1 VRRRDLILLLAD
13 GAVCLF
19 CTAARTQELG
29 RVYRL
34 GVLFDAA
41 RDDPGIV
48 AGLDELHRS
57 GFVEGQNLRVEGRF
71 SISDDETAAEVAA
84 RLVATGVD
92 VIWTGGYPRTRAAQQ
107 ATRTI
112 PIVTVADDLVLS
124 GLVSS
129 LSHPGGNTTGISLLA
144 TELDGKRQE
153 LLIELVPSAHHI
165 AALVDPRVT
174 APEQLRIL
182 EVAAQM
188 RGIKLSIYQAT
199 KPDEIIPAINSAQA
213 EGTLALNV
221 LAGPLFHANRQ
232 LILDRVAVFKL
243 PAIYQW
249 PETAEAGGLAGYGPR
264 LSEVN
269 RQKARQVIKI
279 FRGARPAD
287 IPVEQP
293 DRFELVINLHTAKAI
308 GLVVPPTLLDLA
320 DKVIE

>member
-1 VRRRDLILLLAD
+1 
-13 GAVCLF
+13 
-19 CTAARTQELG
+19 
-29 RVYRL
+29 
-34 GVLFDAA
+34 
-41 RDDPGIV
+41 
-48 AGLDELHRS
+48 
-57 GFVEGQNLRVEGRF
+57 
-71 SISDDETAAEVAA
+71 
-84 RLVATGVD
+84 
-92 VIWTGGYPRTRAAQQ
+92 
-107 ATRTI
+107 
-112 PIVTVADDLVLS
+112 
-124 GLVSS
+124 LVSS

-153 LLIELVPSAHHI
+153 LLIELVPSARHI

-232 LILDRVAVFKL
+232 LILDRVAVLKL

-279 FRGARPAD
+279 FRGAMPAD

-293 DRFELVINLHTAKAI
+293 DRFELVINLHAAKAI

-320 DKVIE
+320 NEVIE

>member
-1 VRRRDLILLLAD
+1 MRRRDLMLLLAD

-19 CTAARTQELG
+19 CTTAPAQELG
-29 RVYRL
+29 RIYRL
-34 GVLFDAA
+34 GMLSDVPREDPTMVAA
-41 RDDPGIV
+41 F
-48 AGLDELHRS
+48 DELRRS
-57 GFVEGQNLRVEGRF
+57 GFVEGQNLRVEGSF
-71 SISDDETAAEVAA
+71 SIRDEETPEVAA
-84 RLVATGVD
+84 RLVAAGVD

-153 LLIELVPSAHHI
+153 LLIELVPSARHI

-188 RGIKLSIYQAT
+188 RGTKLSIYQAT

-221 LAGPLFHANRQ
+221 LAGPLFHAKRQ
-232 LILDRVAVFKL
+232 LILDRVAVLKL

-249 PETAEAGGLAGYGPR
+249 PETAEAGGLVGYGPR
-264 LSEVN
+264 LSEIN

-287 IPVEQP
+287 IPVDQP
-293 DRFELVINLHTAKAI
+293 DRFELVINFKTAKTL
-308 GLVVPPTLLDLA
+308 GLTIPPVILA
-320 DKVIE
+320 RADVVIE

>member
-1 VRRRDLILLLAD
+1 MKRRRFLL
-13 GAVCLF
+13 GALGLLSSG
-19 CTAARTQELG
+19 TAARAQEPG

-41 RDDPGIV
+41 RDDTGIV

-71 SISDDETAAEVAA
+71 SIRDEETAEVAA

-153 LLIELVPSAHHI
+153 LLIELVSSAHHI

-182 EVAAQM
+182 EVAAQI

-221 LAGPLFHANRQ
+221 LAGPLFHAKRQ
-232 LILDRVAVFKL
+232 LILDRVAVLKL

-249 PETAEAGGLAGYGPR
+249 PETAEALGL
-264 LSEVN
+264 
-269 RQKARQVIKI
+269 
-279 FRGARPAD
+279 
-287 IPVEQP
+287 
-293 DRFELVINLHTAKAI
+293 T
-308 GLVVPPTLLDLA
+308 VPPSILA
-320 DKVIE
+320 RADEVIE

>member
-1 VRRRDLILLLAD
+1 MKRRDLILLLAD
-13 GAVCLF
+13 GAAFLF
-19 CTAARTQELG
+19 CSAASAQEPERL
-29 RVYRL
+29 YRL
-34 GVLFDAA
+34 GMLTDVPREDPSIEAA
-41 RDDPGIV
+41 F
-48 AGLDELHRS
+48 DELRRS
-57 GFVEGQNLRVEGRF
+57 GFVEGQNFHVEGSF
-71 SISDDETAAEVAA
+71 SIRDEETAEVAA
-84 RLVATGVD
+84 GLVVAGVD

-129 LSHPGGNTTGISLLA
+129 LSRPGSNTTGISLLA

-153 LLIELVPSAHHI
+153 LLIELVPAARHI

-174 APEQLRIL
+174 MPEQLRAL
-182 EVAAQM
+182 EEAARM
-188 RGIKLSIYQAT
+188 RGITLSIYQVA
-199 KPDEIIPAINSAQA
+199 KVDEIIPAVNSAQA
-213 EGTLALNV
+213 SGALALNV
-221 LAGPLFHANRQ
+221 LAAALLNANRQ
-232 LILDRVAVFKL
+232 LILDRVATLKL

-264 LSEVN
+264 LSALN
-269 RQKARQVIKI
+269 RQRARQVIKI
-279 FRGARPAD
+279 FRGTKPAD

-293 DRFELVINLHTAKAI
+293 DRFELVINLHAAKAI

>member
-1 VRRRDLILLLAD
+1 
-13 GAVCLF
+13 
-19 CTAARTQELG
+19 
-29 RVYRL
+29 
-34 GVLFDAA
+34 
-41 RDDPGIV
+41 
-48 AGLDELHRS
+48 
-57 GFVEGQNLRVEGRF
+57 
-71 SISDDETAAEVAA
+71 
-84 RLVATGVD
+84 
-92 VIWTGGYPRTRAAQQ
+92 
-107 ATRTI
+107 
-112 PIVTVADDLVLS
+112 
-124 GLVSS
+124 
-129 LSHPGGNTTGISLLA
+129 
-144 TELDGKRQE
+144 
-153 LLIELVPSAHHI
+153 
-165 AALVDPRVT
+165 
-174 APEQLRIL
+174 
-182 EVAAQM
+182 
-188 RGIKLSIYQAT
+188 
-199 KPDEIIPAINSAQA
+199 
-213 EGTLALNV
+213 V